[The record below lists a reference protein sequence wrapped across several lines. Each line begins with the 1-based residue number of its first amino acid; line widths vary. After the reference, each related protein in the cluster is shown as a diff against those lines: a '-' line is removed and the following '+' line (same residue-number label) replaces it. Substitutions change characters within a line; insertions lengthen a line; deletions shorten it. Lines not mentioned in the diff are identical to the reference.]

1 MATLAVTEPPAS
13 RAPSRSPAR
22 SPALSPALR
31 PSRGGGERS
40 RNASELGAIQDTQLR
55 SVDLNR
61 VIKLLEDSNSKD
73 LEKEQLKS
81 LKKVAKCFE
90 NGLPLKDLAQI
101 MEILNLCAEKM
112 NEQEA
117 FSKPLCEL
125 IKLCGLPF
133 QKKKFSDEI
142 SYATVVSKF
151 IAQLGYLMRVPSSE
165 VRIQICKCVISF
177 YNTEPPR
184 KLLSGCQPTST
195 NYKIQMAEL
204 GGLAET
210 LVLSLAVAESQL
222 IEKLWILKALQHL
235 SSSGVNC
242 RLMLKARAA
251 SRLCLYLNGDDPSG
265 ELVFRSSEILWNLVE
280 NTSKEEVCNQLS
292 SLECVH
298 TLKEVFEDLLMH
310 GFRHYDRQ
318 LRNDLLVF
326 ATLLAGNPAAP
337 MIESGFAKLLIALAT
352 FTEVKFPNPLVKGL
366 KLTRCYEDFEMKK
379 LLFHVIG
386 VFSKDPRAVQL
397 LSENDVM
404 PALLYYVKPNQ
415 KPGFCE
421 WSAAQY
427 EELQLHAI
435 AILASVAPLLID
447 KYLSCQANTLLLVF
461 LEWCIGQDAF
471 FGQGNSFHGTSGRG
485 NKLAQMRYSLRVLR
499 SVVALYDDAVNLNL
513 CDQGAI
519 SQLLDILKYAVNKS
533 KEKEDAV
540 LLEIQADVLFILS
553 AVCKN
558 DLLRKELF
566 SYEGVDIL
574 IPFIQMD
581 PKKLYSGLG
590 HNFLLLSA
598 LDCLWSCVLGCYVA
612 EDYFL
617 EKQGVF
623 LLLDLL
629 AVKQKNLC
637 NIILGILVEFCDN
650 PKTTSHIST
659 WRGEKDQTA
668 ASLLIQLWR
677 QEELDLGIKRDRYGR
692 IVDMKRPITSS
703 FQKQQEVIPLPAKC
717 PSFAIMEISENI
729 RAKLYSLLC
738 KLGFEN
744 LPGLSAKDR
753 VTLAIIQHYIDFK
766 VGEVWSEIRAE
777 LKEEFK
783 PIASDEEALKVLSGV
798 SEDTGRMVAALQT
811 EVLESQ
817 HQQEIQEE
825 HKTYKKI
832 KAIHKQK
839 EMLNKSWENFL
850 TRTSNYEALKK
861 AKTLQ
866 EKSIEASRPK
876 LKTQNEAVY
885 STDIKGL
892 GTTIGS
898 GHLVTVK
905 STPPQLTGRP
915 LDVPELALRK
925 LPLSEEAL
933 NKDQNLSQPP
943 GAWGPGPLSPCA
955 SGCAASAPAR
965 PSSPAAG
972 RARAEAVAPAM
983 VRGGAAVLRKY
994 GSFIDDLRLYVKGGT
1009 GGMGYP
1015 RLGGQG
1021 GRGGDVWFIAQER
1034 ITLKSIKEK
1043 YPLKRFVAGTGANSS
1058 VKALKGE
1065 KGKDCEV
1072 HVPLGISV
1080 LCDDGKQI
1088 GELNAAG
1095 ERFLAARGGLG
1106 GCLAT
1111 NFVPCKGQRRIV
1123 RLDLKLIADI
1133 GLVGFPNAGKSSL
1146 LSKVSHAKPEIAN
1159 YAFTTIQPQLG
1170 KIMYADYKQISV
1182 ADLPGLIEGAHA
1194 NKGMGHK
1201 FLKHVERTKQLLL
1214 VVDISGFQLSVK
1226 TQFRTAFETILLL
1239 TKELELYKEELLT
1252 KPALLAINK
1261 MDLPCAKDNLNELM
1275 KQLQNPQDYL
1285 HLLEEEMIPA
1295 NTLEFKDIIPI
1306 STYTGEGIE
1315 ELKACIRKSIAEE
1328 AEQENEEY
1336 RKKKLLLLRTSEE
1349 QMNRR

>member
-1 MATLAVTEPPAS
+1 
-13 RAPSRSPAR
+13 
-22 SPALSPALR
+22 
-31 PSRGGGERS
+31 
-40 RNASELGAIQDTQLR
+40 
-55 SVDLNR
+55 
-61 VIKLLEDSNSKD
+61 D

-81 LKKVAKCFE
+81 LKKIAKRFE

-117 FSKPLCEL
+117 FTEPLCEL

-142 SYATVVSKF
+142 SYSTVVSKF

-184 KLLSGCQPTST
+184 KLLTGYQPTSA
-195 NYKIQMAEL
+195 NYRIQMAEL

-210 LVLSLAVAESQL
+210 LVLSLAVVESQL
-222 IEKLWILKALQHL
+222 TEKLWVLKALQHL

-242 RLMLKARAA
+242 RLMLKAQAA

-265 ELVFRSSEILWNLVE
+265 QLVFRSSEILWNLVE

-326 ATLLAGNPAAP
+326 ATLLAENPAAP

-352 FTEVKFPNPLVKGL
+352 FTEVKIPSPLVKGL

-386 VFSKDPRAVQL
+386 VLSKDPRAVQL

-415 KPGFCE
+415 KPGFYE

-461 LEWCIGQDAF
+461 LEWCIGQ
-471 FGQGNSFHGTSGRG
+471 GSSHSLHWHNTRG
-485 NKLAQMRYSLRVLR
+485 STEAEQRSLCKLLSSTIIYSVTKNIHMYKIYSL
-499 SVVALYDDAVNLNL
+499 
-513 CDQGAI
+513 I
-519 SQLLDILKYAVNKS
+519 DILKYALNKS
-533 KEKEDAV
+533 KEKEEAI
-540 LLEIQADVLFILS
+540 LLEIQADILFILS

-581 PKKLYSGLG
+581 PKKLCSGLG

-598 LDCLWSCVLGCYVA
+598 LDCLWSCVLGCYIA

-617 EKQGVF
+617 EKQGIF

-629 AVKQKNLC
+629 AVKKKNLC

-703 FQKQQEVIPLPAKC
+703 FQKQQEVIPLPANC

-766 VGEVWSEIRAE
+766 VGEVWSEICAE

-783 PIASDEEALKVLSGV
+783 PIASDEEALKVISEA
-798 SEDTGRMVAALQT
+798 SEDIGRMVAALQT

-817 HQQEIQEE
+817 HHQEIQEE
-825 HKTYKKI
+825 EKIYKKI
-832 KAIHKQK
+832 KAIHKQR

-861 AKTLQ
+861 AKRLQ

-892 GTTIGS
+892 GTT
-898 GHLVTVK
+898 V
-905 STPPQLTGRP
+905 
-915 LDVPELALRK
+915 
-925 LPLSEEAL
+925 
-933 NKDQNLSQPP
+933 
-943 GAWGPGPLSPCA
+943 
-955 SGCAASAPAR
+955 
-965 PSSPAAG
+965 
-972 RARAEAVAPAM
+972 
-983 VRGGAAVLRKY
+983 
-994 GSFIDDLRLYVKGGT
+994 
-1009 GGMGYP
+1009 
-1015 RLGGQG
+1015 
-1021 GRGGDVWFIAQER
+1021 
-1034 ITLKSIKEK
+1034 
-1043 YPLKRFVAGTGANSS
+1043 
-1058 VKALKGE
+1058 
-1065 KGKDCEV
+1065 
-1072 HVPLGISV
+1072 
-1080 LCDDGKQI
+1080 
-1088 GELNAAG
+1088 
-1095 ERFLAARGGLG
+1095 
-1106 GCLAT
+1106 
-1111 NFVPCKGQRRIV
+1111 
-1123 RLDLKLIADI
+1123 
-1133 GLVGFPNAGKSSL
+1133 
-1146 LSKVSHAKPEIAN
+1146 
-1159 YAFTTIQPQLG
+1159 
-1170 KIMYADYKQISV
+1170 
-1182 ADLPGLIEGAHA
+1182 
-1194 NKGMGHK
+1194 
-1201 FLKHVERTKQLLL
+1201 
-1214 VVDISGFQLSVK
+1214 
-1226 TQFRTAFETILLL
+1226 
-1239 TKELELYKEELLT
+1239 
-1252 KPALLAINK
+1252 
-1261 MDLPCAKDNLNELM
+1261 
-1275 KQLQNPQDYL
+1275 
-1285 HLLEEEMIPA
+1285 
-1295 NTLEFKDIIPI
+1295 
-1306 STYTGEGIE
+1306 
-1315 ELKACIRKSIAEE
+1315 
-1328 AEQENEEY
+1328 
-1336 RKKKLLLLRTSEE
+1336 
-1349 QMNRR
+1349 

>member
-13 RAPSRSPAR
+13 RAPSLTPSRSPAR
-22 SPALSPALR
+22 TPARSPARFPALSPALG
-31 PSRGGGERS
+31 PSRGGGERR
-40 RNASELGAIQDTQLR
+40 RNALDASADLGAIQDTQLR
-55 SVDLNR
+55 SVDLNH

-101 MEILNLCAEKM
+101 TEILNLCAEKM

-117 FSKPLCEL
+117 FTKPLCEL

-142 SYATVVSKF
+142 SYSTVVSKF
-151 IAQLGYLMRVPSSE
+151 IAQLGYLMRIPSSE

-184 KLLSGCQPTST
+184 KLLSGCQPTSA

-210 LVLSLAVAESQL
+210 LVLSLAVVESQL
-222 IEKLWILKALQHL
+222 IEKLWVLKALQHL

-251 SRLCLYLNGDDPSG
+251 SKLCLYLNGDDPSG
-265 ELVFRSSEILWNLVE
+265 QLVFRSSEILWNLIE

-326 ATLLAGNPAAP
+326 ATLLAENPAVP
-337 MIESGFAKLLIALAT
+337 MLESGFAKLLISLAT
-352 FTEVKFPNPLVKGL
+352 FTEVKIPNPLVKGL

-386 VFSKDPRAVQL
+386 VLSKDPRAVQL

-415 KPGFCE
+415 KPGFYE

-499 SVVALYDDAVNLNL
+499 SVVALQDDAVNLNL

-519 SQLLDILKYAVNKS
+519 GQLLDILKYAVNKS

-540 LLEIQADVLFILS
+540 LLEIQADTLFILS
-553 AVCKN
+553 VVCKN
-558 DLLRKELF
+558 DLLRKHEFF

-581 PKKLYSGLG
+581 PKKLCSGLG
-590 HNFLLLSA
+590 HSFLLLSA
-598 LDCLWSCVLGCYVA
+598 LDCLWSCVLGCYIA

-617 EKQGVF
+617 QKQGIF

-692 IVDMKRPITSS
+692 IADIKRPIASS
-703 FQKQQEVIPLPAKC
+703 FQKPQEVIPLPANC

-729 RAKLYSLLC
+729 QAKLYSLLC

-744 LPGLSAKDR
+744 LPGLSTKDR

-766 VGEVWSEIRAE
+766 VGEVWSEICAE

-783 PIASDEEALKVLSGV
+783 PIASDEEALKVLSEV

-825 HKTYKKI
+825 QKTYKKI
-832 KAIHKQK
+832 KAIHKQR

-861 AKTLQ
+861 AKRLQ
-866 EKSIEASRPK
+866 EKLIEASRPK
-876 LKTQNEAVY
+876 LKTQNEVVY

-915 LDVPELALRK
+915 LNVTELGLRK
-925 LPLSEEAL
+925 LPLSKEAL
-933 NKDQNLSQPP
+933 KKDQ
-943 GAWGPGPLSPCA
+943 
-955 SGCAASAPAR
+955 
-965 PSSPAAG
+965 
-972 RARAEAVAPAM
+972 
-983 VRGGAAVLRKY
+983 
-994 GSFIDDLRLYVKGGT
+994 
-1009 GGMGYP
+1009 
-1015 RLGGQG
+1015 
-1021 GRGGDVWFIAQER
+1021 
-1034 ITLKSIKEK
+1034 
-1043 YPLKRFVAGTGANSS
+1043 
-1058 VKALKGE
+1058 
-1065 KGKDCEV
+1065 
-1072 HVPLGISV
+1072 
-1080 LCDDGKQI
+1080 
-1088 GELNAAG
+1088 
-1095 ERFLAARGGLG
+1095 
-1106 GCLAT
+1106 
-1111 NFVPCKGQRRIV
+1111 
-1123 RLDLKLIADI
+1123 
-1133 GLVGFPNAGKSSL
+1133 
-1146 LSKVSHAKPEIAN
+1146 
-1159 YAFTTIQPQLG
+1159 
-1170 KIMYADYKQISV
+1170 
-1182 ADLPGLIEGAHA
+1182 
-1194 NKGMGHK
+1194 
-1201 FLKHVERTKQLLL
+1201 KH
-1214 VVDISGFQLSVK
+1214 
-1226 TQFRTAFETILLL
+1226 
-1239 TKELELYKEELLT
+1239 
-1252 KPALLAINK
+1252 
-1261 MDLPCAKDNLNELM
+1261 
-1275 KQLQNPQDYL
+1275 
-1285 HLLEEEMIPA
+1285 
-1295 NTLEFKDIIPI
+1295 
-1306 STYTGEGIE
+1306 
-1315 ELKACIRKSIAEE
+1315 
-1328 AEQENEEY
+1328 
-1336 RKKKLLLLRTSEE
+1336 
-1349 QMNRR
+1349 